1 MSLRTF
7 WLVPGVGVLAILGGL
22 MGLIRAKG
30 LAERD
35 WEFLLAGSLASFY
48 PFYYLFNELS
58 SSATGTSMLE
68 TGFWVAAAGNAIV
81 LVSSVLG
88 TVITIFKK

>member
-58 SSATGTSMLE
+58 SSATARQCSKQGSGLLLQEMPSCLCLL
-68 TGFWVAAAGNAIV
+68 F
-81 LVSSVLG
+81 
-88 TVITIFKK
+88 